1 MRILAVV
8 IGVLLL
14 AIQYPLWFG
23 KGGWLRVHE
32 LERQLAAQRATNAV
46 LAARN
51 ADAAAEL
58 TIGLMLSLA
67 RHIPQSHAALKRGEF
82 TRAENATH
90 RKASWSVTVNET
102 EMRELPATSVATG
115 SFLPWKEAMWGSFR
129 DGKLL
134 QRVAKRFPSL
144 AVFAKEHELLIHKA
158 TLMASGFEGITW

>member
-51 ADAAAEL
+51 ADAAAEAA
-58 TIGLMLSLA
+58 SLREGNEAIAERA
-67 RHIPQSHAALKRGEF
+67 RLQL
-82 TRAENATH
+82 NM
-90 RKASWSVTVNET
+90 V
-102 EMRELPATSVATG
+102 
-115 SFLPWKEAMWGSFR
+115 R
-129 DGKLL
+129 DGEVLF
-134 QRVAKRFPSL
+134 QFVGTRSDPVGAPPR
-144 AVFAKEHELLIHKA
+144 
-158 TLMASGFEGITW
+158 

>member
-51 ADAAAEL
+51 ADAAAEAA
-58 TIGLMLSLA
+58 SLREGNEAIAERA
-67 RHIPQSHAALKRGEF
+67 RLQL
-82 TRAENATH
+82 NM
-90 RKASWSVTVNET
+90 V
-102 EMRELPATSVATG
+102 
-115 SFLPWKEAMWGSFR
+115 R
-129 DGKLL
+129 DGEVLF
-134 QRVAKRFPSL
+134 QFVGTRSDPVGAAPR
-144 AVFAKEHELLIHKA
+144 
-158 TLMASGFEGITW
+158 